1 VINEAYGRAKDVLTE
16 AMDLL
21 HSVAAALLERETL
34 TGEEINILARGEQ
47 LPPMRSGTPTPP
59 TSTSPSPAAAS
70 EPRRVPPI
78 LGGPEV
84 APA

>member
-1 VINEAYGRAKDVLTE
+1 VINEAYGRAKDVLSDNL
-16 AMDLL
+16 DLL
-21 HSVAAALLERETL
+21 HAVAAALLERETL
-34 TGEEINILARGEQ
+34 SGEEIAILDRGEE

-59 TSTSPSPAAAS
+59 SPSAAPAPAS